1 MGKGVK
7 YSADTEGPRRV
18 KGIINQI
25 SFIYGKKKNYIH
37 THTFF
42 KRTATAVKAFQ
53 YPLITADHNK

>member
-18 KGIINQI
+18 KGIIKQI
-25 SFIYGKKKNYIH
+25 SFIYGKKKIIY

-42 KRTATAVKAFQ
+42 KSTATAVKAFQ
-53 YPLITADHNK
+53 YLLITADHNK